1 MYNVTMRPTKEEL
14 IERGI
19 EHLDKI
25 HALDDANRIRILNIV
40 SLEVSI
46 SEKEILQKLQIRQS
60 TLSHHLN
67 VLIKAKM
74 LDSVKVGHSIYYSLR
89 IDALIAIDKMLA
101 NMDFNFT
108 SGYRRYKNG
117 PTQQDIY
124 DMVDNEIEK
133 NR

>member
-1 MYNVTMRPTKEEL
+1 MRPTKEEL

-25 HALDDANRIRILNIV
+25 HALDDSNRIRILNII

-46 SEKEILQKLQIRQS
+46 SEKEILQKLKIRQS

-67 VLIKAKM
+67 VLMKAKM

-89 IDALIAIDKMLA
+89 IDSLIAVDKMLA

-108 SGYRRYKNG
+108 NGYRRLKNG
-117 PTQQDIY
+117 PTQEDIY
-124 DMVDNEIEK
+124 EMADEELERRK
-133 NR
+133 K